1 MDAAGRMR
9 IARRKAGLSQAKL
22 AAVLGV
28 QRSAVG
34 HWESV
39 DGKNP
44 TMAHLRAV
52 AVATQVQFEWLA
64 TGRGEMQLTR
74 EQREDSVSAASGLF
88 IDDAL
93 EMRLVQAC
101 RGIPA
106 RARVSLLEVA
116 EAMATGRK
124 PAKRNLPPTG

>member
-93 EMRLVQAC
+93 EVRLVQAC

-124 PAKRNLPPTG
+124 PTKRNLPPTG

>member
-1 MDAAGRMR
+1 PTLPAVQPETPIRGPMPPELDKVRAISMPWTVLLASASRQDGSRRPAMDAAGRMR

-22 AAVLGV
+22 AAALGV

-44 TMAHLRAV
+44 TMADLRAV

-64 TGRGEMQLTR
+64 TGRGEMQ
-74 EQREDSVSAASGLF
+74 
-88 IDDAL
+88 
-93 EMRLVQAC
+93 
-101 RGIPA
+101 
-106 RARVSLLEVA
+106 
-116 EAMATGRK
+116 
-124 PAKRNLPPTG
+124 